1 MIERLTP
8 RTAKIA
14 IFAVAHATYWDQFPG
29 LYEKIMGYH
38 ADLVAKV
45 RANGAEVLDFGMVDS
60 SEKAFSA
67 AEKIAA
73 EYSPKIIF
81 ATWPPMP
88 PRLCSPPF

>member
-45 RANGAEVLDFGMVDS
+45 RANGA
-60 SEKAFSA
+60 
-67 AEKIAA
+67 
-73 EYSPKIIF
+73 
-81 ATWPPMP
+81 
-88 PRLCSPPF
+88 